1 MRIVITECDHDAFNE
16 EFEAAEAAG
25 VELVVAQSSSQ
36 DELVEN
42 CAGADGIVVQYA
54 SITAEIMDALPSVR
68 VIGRYGV
75 GFDTI
80 DVEAATQR
88 GIAVC
93 NVPDYGTEA
102 VSDHAIALALS
113 AAREIPRLDRG
124 VREGRVEFPAIR
136 PLNLVGRRIFGI
148 IGLGRI
154 GSSTA
159 RKAAALGYE
168 VLCHDILAGGASAF
182 RGYAHV
188 GLDDLL
194 ERSQVVSLHT
204 PLDTTT
210 RHLIGARELGLMR
223 SDATLVNTARGAI
236 VDTLALAEAV
246 RNGGIRSAALD
257 VTEIEPIPLDHPL
270 LEVPQVIL
278 TPHTA
283 WYSEESYGELK
294 RRAVENVANVLAGG
308 TSRDIVNPKALSRG
322 RCVT

>member
-168 VLCHDILAGGASAF
+168 VLCHDILAEGADTF
-182 RGYAHV
+182 RGYPHV
-188 GLDDLL
+188 GLDELL
-194 ERSQVVSLHT
+194 QRSQVVSIHT
-204 PLDTTT
+204 PLTAAT
-210 RHLIGARELGLMR
+210 RHLIGGPELAMMR

-246 RNGGIRSAALD
+246 RDGAIRSAALD
-257 VTEIEPIPLDHPL
+257 VTEVEPIPLDHPL
-270 LEVPQVIL
+270 LALPQVIL

-294 RRAVENVANVLAGG
+294 RRAVENVATLLVEG
-308 TSRDIVNPKALSRG
+308 TARDIVNPAALSRG
-322 RCVT
+322 RCTP